1 MKQNRRK
8 EKMEVKALMATLDR
22 VEQRGFE
29 KGVKYMMNKI
39 AEACENDTPIEL
51 PDGKA
56 YFIKDA
62 ISNLHDI
69 FDDLEADAE

>member
-1 MKQNRRK
+1 
-8 EKMEVKALMATLDR
+8 MEVKALMATLDR